1 VPRQPPRSLFRDP
14 RELLVPIRQTRGDRQ
29 SPLPADGHPG
39 ETLVPAADDLALAK
53 HKGEGLAGG
62 VGVELLPGL
71 ELADVAAEFSA
82 ARGKLRGGVGRYKR
96 AGVKE

>member
-1 VPRQPPRSLFRDP
+1 
-14 RELLVPIRQTRGDRQ
+14 
-29 SPLPADGHPG
+29 
-39 ETLVPAADDLALAK
+39 
-53 HKGEGLAGG
+53 
-62 VGVELLPGL
+62 LLPGL